1 MTIVVCRW
9 YTIVV
14 SDYIIFGNN
23 NICNIMVDQMCVYVQ
38 QDLPT
43 KTSGCIVETQDLA
56 SLRDDNPNNIQ

>member
-1 MTIVVCRW
+1 
-9 YTIVV
+9 
-14 SDYIIFGNN
+14 
-23 NICNIMVDQMCVYVQ
+23 MCVYVQ